1 MHYAVFKRGSMD
13 SETIVIALERV
24 QEAMP
29 TWETPLVD
37 AMGSA
42 GESPYRIL
50 IATLLSLRTRDTV
63 TAVVAPKLFAR
74 ADTPEAM
81 LALPIEELR
90 AIIHPI
96 TYYNNKVDTIR
107 EVSRLILE
115 KYDGKVPDELAELL
129 SMPGV
134 GRKTANLV
142 ITAGYNKLGICV
154 DIHVHRICNR
164 FGYVQ
169 TKDPDKTEMALR
181 TKLPIPYWKRING
194 LLVSL
199 GQNICHGTSPKCSIC
214 PVNDLCERVGVTR
227 SR

>member
-1 MHYAVFKRGSMD
+1 MD
-13 SETIVIALERV
+13 SETIVVALERI
-24 QEAMP
+24 QEVMP

-63 TAVVAPKLFAR
+63 TAVVAPKLFAV
-74 ADTPEAM
+74 ADTPEKM

-90 AIIHPI
+90 EIIHPI

-107 EVSRLILE
+107 EVSRLIIE
-115 KYDGKVPDELAELL
+115 KYNGKVPDDLDELL
-129 SMPGV
+129 TMPGV

-142 ITAGYNKLGICV
+142 ITAGYDKLGICV
-154 DIHVHRICNR
+154 DIHVHRITNR

-181 TKLPIPYWKRING
+181 AKLPVPYWKRING

>member
-1 MHYAVFKRGSMD
+1 MD
-13 SETIVIALERV
+13 TPTIVVALERIQKV
-24 QEAMP
+24 MP

-81 LALPIEELR
+81 LELPIEDLR
-90 AIIHPI
+90 EIIHPI

-107 EVSRLILE
+107 EVSRLIIE
-115 KYDGKVPDELAELL
+115 KYDGKVPDDLDELL

-142 ITAGYNKLGICV
+142 ITAGYDKLGICV
-154 DIHVHRICNR
+154 DIHVHRISNR

-181 TKLPIPYWKRING
+181 AKLPVPYWKRING

-199 GQNICHGTSPKCSIC
+199 GQNICHPTSPKCTQC

>member
-1 MHYAVFKRGSMD
+1 MDNATIAV
-13 SETIVIALERV
+13 ALERIQKV
-24 QEAMP
+24 MP

-74 ADTPEAM
+74 ADTPTAM
-81 LALPIEELR
+81 LALPVEELR
-90 AIIHPI
+90 EIIHPI
-96 TYYNNKVDTIR
+96 TYYNNKVETIR
-107 EVSRLILE
+107 EVSRLIIE
-115 KYDGKVPDELAELL
+115 KYDGKVPDDLDELL

-142 ITAGYNKLGICV
+142 ITAGYDKLGICV
-154 DIHVHRICNR
+154 DIHVHRICTR

-181 TKLPIPYWKRING
+181 EKLPIEYWKRING

-199 GQNICHGTSPKCSIC
+199 GQNVCHSTSPKCSIC